1 MMTDKQTISATPI
14 KKEARNPESRAGQ
27 SRPYVYELDP
37 LRATT
42 ALVVVAVHVLA
53 FTAALNS
60 TTLGLQLQNALVVAV
75 HYTREMFM
83 FVTAFA
89 LVYVYYGKP
98 FSATHFW
105 KRRTIGV
112 LVPYCI
118 WSIFYVWFNN
128 QHLSPGAFVQTSLLD
143 LLTGN
148 SSYQMYY
155 ILLTLQFYILFP
167 LFLPLVSVFK
177 RYPWQSLAIS
187 FLLEVAVL
195 YIDFHTL
202 QKGVLANE
210 PFWNFVTQYQNSFVL
225 LYQFYFILGAV
236 VAVYLKEVRAF
247 LQRHGWLTIIGFLVG
262 LGALWGHFYLQVQ
275 VYKEALGYVVSVLQP
290 IMVIYSIGIIAFFF
304 WLTYRWA
311 NTRNREG
318 HPKGTRFVGILSN
331 ASFGVYL
338 VHAVFLDWL
347 LQYYVP
353 TMPHVWPVA
362 LRVFLT
368 WFLTATAAVIT
379 SIVLMNTPILS
390 RLVGRERPLPQGIS
404 GILGRKPQAR
414 QPAKQENRQHVQNH
428 HKAQS
433 VSRPA
438 DEERSAKTTIHL
450 PK

>member
-1 MMTDKQTISATPI
+1 MADKQTISATSL
-14 KKEARNPESRAGQ
+14 KDETRNPEPKTHQ

-98 FSATHFW
+98 FSAMRFW

-167 LFLPLVSVFK
+167 LFLPFVSVLK
-177 RYPWQSLAIS
+177 RYPWQSLALS
-187 FLLEVAVL
+187 FLLEIAVL
-195 YIDFHTL
+195 YVDFHTL
-202 QKGVLANE
+202 QKGVPANQ
-210 PFWNFVTQYQNSFVL
+210 PFWSFVAQYQNSFVVI
-225 LYQFYFILGAV
+225 YQFYFVLGAV

-247 LQRHGWLTIIGFLVG
+247 LQRYGWLTIIGFLVG
-262 LGALWGHFYLQVQ
+262 LGALWGHFYLQMQ

-290 IMVIYSIGIIAFFF
+290 IMVIYSLGIIAFFF
-304 WLTYRWA
+304 WLAYRWA
-311 NTRNREG
+311 NNPNRDG
-318 HPKGTRFVGILSN
+318 RPKGTRFVSTLSN

-347 LQYYVP
+347 LRYYVP

-368 WFLTATAAVIT
+368 WFLTATAAAIT
-379 SIVLMNTPILS
+379 SIVLMNIPILS
-390 RLVGRERPLPQGIS
+390 RLVGRERSLSKGTGGI
-404 GILGRKPQAR
+404 IGRKQQTK
-414 QPAKQENRQHVQNH
+414 QPAKQENTHDVQDQ

-433 VSRPA
+433 VLRPA
-438 DEERSAKTTIHL
+438 ERSAKTTL

>member
-1 MMTDKQTISATPI
+1 MTDKQARLAPSGNAET
-14 KKEARNPESRAGQ
+14 RNPESGAHQ

-53 FTAALNS
+53 FTAALNH
-60 TTLGLQLQNALVVAV
+60 TTLGLQVQNALVVAV

-98 FSATHFW
+98 FSATRFW
-105 KRRTIGV
+105 KRRMIGV

-128 QHLSPGAFVQTSLLD
+128 QHLSFGTFIQTSLLD

-167 LFLPLVSVFK
+167 LFLPLVGVLK

-195 YIDFHTL
+195 YVDFHTL
-202 QKGVLANE
+202 QKGVLTNE
-210 PFWNFVTQYQNSFVL
+210 PFWNFVAQYQNSFVL
-225 LYQFYFILGAV
+225 VYQFYFILGAV
-236 VAVYLKEVRAF
+236 VAVYLKETRTF
-247 LQRHGWLTIIGFLVG
+247 LQRHGWLTIVGFLLG

-275 VYKEALGYVVSVLQP
+275 VYKEALSHVVSVLQP
-290 IMVIYSIGIIAFFF
+290 IMVIYSLGIIAFFF
-304 WLTYRWA
+304 WLVYCWA
-311 NTRNREG
+311 NTLDRDG
-318 HPKGTRFVGILSN
+318 HPRGMRFVSIVSN
-331 ASFGVYL
+331 ASFGIYL

-347 LQYYVP
+347 LQHYVP
-353 TMPHVWPVA
+353 ILPQVWPVGI
-362 LRVFLT
+362 RVFLT
-368 WFLTATAAVIT
+368 WFLTALAATIT
-379 SIVLMNTPILS
+379 SIVLMNIPVLS
-390 RLVGRERPLPQGIS
+390 RLVGRERSLSRGTGGRI
-404 GILGRKPQAR
+404 GRKQR
-414 QPAKQENRQHVQNH
+414 AKQENIQYVQNQQ
-428 HKAQS
+428 KEQS
-433 VSRPA
+433 IS
-438 DEERSAKTTIHL
+438 
-450 PK
+450 